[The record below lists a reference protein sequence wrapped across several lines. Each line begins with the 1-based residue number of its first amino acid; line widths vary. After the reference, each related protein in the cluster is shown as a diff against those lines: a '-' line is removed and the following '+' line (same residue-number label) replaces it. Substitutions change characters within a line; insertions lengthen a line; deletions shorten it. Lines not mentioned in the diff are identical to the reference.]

1 MERTGGQGAKR
12 MGQTTIRPTTRTTTR
27 RPPAA
32 ARRRPGN
39 LLLLGKAVVFT
50 TALLLLAGGLFYA
63 RLLYGPVP
71 LAFLV
76 EPLQRAIAEELAGFA
91 VEIDNVAARLNDR
104 HQLEF
109 ELSNVRIADS
119 NNAPLA
125 LAPSATFSISHR
137 ALLKGRIAPESVD
150 LISPR
155 LLLYLGEDGKLSL
168 QFSALAEP
176 AEADRHRGAGPE
188 GGAKSAPLAGVQA
201 SSDGSLGRIDLVK
214 MLSDASARARR
225 RQYATAYLREVGLR
239 SATVI
244 VDNGGRKSIW
254 RVPELDVDLDHR
266 RSRSSIA
273 GRAKIESLAGPW
285 TLNFR
290 TFEAERTGTL
300 QLAVSVQ
307 NLVPRGL
314 ARTMPHMAALEGFDL
329 PVWGE
334 AHLDLSSDGDILGG
348 RIGIDAAP
356 GTVALPWLA
365 ETPFAIDGGHLE
377 ISYQS
382 GARRFEIAP
391 SVLVWGDSRVQFA
404 GNVVYDAQAPEGPA
418 WAFDLK
424 SKGGWIGAELPA
436 HDRLAI
442 DDWGAH
448 GFLAP
453 ERGSV
458 VLNQFWLRAGG
469 AEVTA
474 EGDVAG
480 MGSALAARLEG
491 KIGAMPVRTFKAL
504 WPGALAPQTRAWIG
518 QRLQRGQLQG
528 GSFKLTSSAE
538 QQSADAASSARAS
551 DRVSLTLVGT
561 ELALALNDKWPT
573 LELPRALARLD
584 GNAFELTAPDA
595 AFVAGDGRRITLKGT
610 FAVDMQEPMPRNGH
624 ITAKAQG
631 PLSLALEMLAQEPF
645 NVLSD
650 SGLSPAAVDGK
661 LEAQLSLI
669 VPLQHALTA
678 ADVKVD
684 GKARISD
691 GRIPQVF
698 PPYDINGANIALEL
712 TGTAVEARGDMLI
725 KNVPLKV
732 SWQHVFGVP
741 VGKQPPLTITASLD
755 ANDRTQL
762 GLDINDFVQGEIAT
776 EITVL
781 RDARNEQRVHLRADL
796 ANAEIG
802 LDSIAWKKPKG
813 RASTFQCDI
822 VRNNGAVYPIELVNV
837 QLVGDN
843 VAVEGWMGVG
853 PDQRVREYRF
863 PNFSINVITSLQ
875 THGKLRADGIWEVTA
890 KGPRYDGRDLFQ
902 SFFDVSGL
910 AERDNRGRP
919 GLDLRAEIDTVVGY
933 NDSALRDV
941 KVSLQK
947 RNYKPT
953 TLDVR
958 GVLDG
963 NKAFTAVLRPEPG
976 QQRLLRADTTD
987 AGQLFK
993 LVGFYTSAVG
1003 GAMNLEVNLD
1013 GSGVAQRTGT
1023 LWVKNFVLL
1032 GDAVGEDL
1040 LVQGPD
1046 GAVRPIAREGKRGI
1060 VREQFPFETLRVPF
1074 SVGHGQ
1080 FLLNEARLDGPVL
1093 SANMR
1098 GKIDFRSH
1106 NLNIGGTFTPL
1117 AGVNTMFRGLPLF
1130 GPLLTG
1136 PRGDGVFAMTFAIQ
1150 GSMSAPQIIV
1160 NPFSVITP
1168 GVTREI
1174 MQMAPDT
1181 QRIVPR
1187 DRPQGRSESAPRAS
1201 TAPAASSNSGFE
1213 ARVQPEIGGGWS
1225 AEGEPSAPAKKR

>member
-1 MERTGGQGAKR
+1 VERTGGQGAKR
-12 MGQTTIRPTTRTTTR
+12 VVATTVRSRSHVPMR

-32 ARRRPGN
+32 ARPWHAS
-39 LLLLGKAVVFT
+39 LALAAKALGFT
-50 TALLLLAGGLFYA
+50 ATVLVLSGGLFYA

-76 EPLQRAIAEELAGFA
+76 EPLQRAIAEELAGFG
-91 VEIDNVAARLNDR
+91 VEIDNVAARLNER

-125 LAPSATFSISHR
+125 LAPSATFSISRR
-137 ALLKGRIAPESVD
+137 ALLQGRIAPESVD
-150 LISPR
+150 LVSPR

-168 QFSALAEP
+168 QFAAVGEAAEVDRQRAAESHGRPP
-176 AEADRHRGAGPE
+176 ATGPIN
-188 GGAKSAPLAGVQA
+188 AR
-201 SSDGSLGRIDLVK
+201 SDGSLGRIDLVK

-225 RQYATAYLREVGLR
+225 REYATAYLREVGLR

-244 VDNGGRKSIW
+244 VDNGSRKSIW

-273 GRAKIESLAGPW
+273 GRAQIESLAGPW

-290 TFEAERTGTL
+290 TFEADRTGTL

-314 ARTMPHMAALEGFDL
+314 ARTLPHLAALEGLDL
-329 PVWGE
+329 PVWAE
-334 AHLDLSSDGDILGG
+334 AHLDLSSEGDVLGG

-365 ETPFAIDGGHLE
+365 ETPFAIDGGHLD
-377 ISYQS
+377 ISYQN
-382 GARRFEIAP
+382 GAQRFEIAP

-404 GNVVYDAQAPEGPA
+404 GSLVHDAQAPEGPA

-424 SKGGWIGAELPA
+424 SEGGWIGAELPA
-436 HDRLAI
+436 HERLAI
-442 DDWGAH
+442 DDWMAQ

-453 ERGSV
+453 ERGRV
-458 VLNQFWLRAGG
+458 VLSQFVLKAGG

-480 MGSALAARLEG
+480 MGSAAKARLEG
-491 KIGAMPVRTFKAL
+491 KIGSMPAKTFKAL
-504 WPGALAPQTRAWIG
+504 WPAALAPQSRAWLG
-518 QRLQRGQLQG
+518 QRLLRGQLQG
-528 GSFKLTSSAE
+528 GSFKLASGDDGWEPTSSAKA
-538 QQSADAASSARAS
+538 SPAAE
-551 DRVSLTLVGT
+551 RVSLTLVGT
-561 ELALALNDKWPT
+561 DLALAVSENWPL

-584 GNAFELTAPDA
+584 GDAFEVTAPDA
-595 AFVAGDGRRITLKGT
+595 AFVAADGRRIGIKANFT
-610 FAVDMQEPMPRNGH
+610 VDMQEPLPRTGR
-624 ITAKAQG
+624 IAAKVQG
-631 PLSLALEMLAQEPF
+631 PVSLALEMVAQEPF
-645 NVLSD
+645 NALQD
-650 SGLSPAAVDGK
+650 SGLNPASVEGK
-661 LEAQLSLI
+661 LEAQLSLAL
-669 VPLQHALTA
+669 PLQHAIA
-678 ADVKVD
+678 PADLKID

-691 GRIPQVF
+691 GRVPQIF
-698 PPYDINGANIALEL
+698 PPYDLHGANIMFDL
-712 TGTAVEARGDMLI
+712 TDTAVEAHGDMLI
-725 KNVPLKV
+725 RNVPVKA
-732 SWQHVFGVP
+732 SWQYVFGVP

-762 GLDINDFVQGEIAT
+762 GLDINDIVQGEAAV
-776 EITVL
+776 EITVQ
-781 RDARNEQRVHLRADL
+781 RDARDETRVHLRADL

-802 LDSIAWKKPKG
+802 LDSIAWKKPRG
-813 RASTFQCDI
+813 RASTFQCDV
-822 VRNNGAVYPIELVNV
+822 VRNGATYPVELLNV

-843 VAVEGWMGVG
+843 VAIEGWMGVG
-853 PDQRVREYRF
+853 PDHRVREYRF

-875 THGKLRADGIWEVTA
+875 AHGKMRADGIWEVTA

-902 SFFDVSGL
+902 SFFDVVGGF
-910 AERDNRGRP
+910 ERDGRVRP
-919 GLDLRAEIDTVVGY
+919 GLDLRAELDTVVGF
-933 NDSALRDV
+933 NDSALRNV
-941 KVSLQK
+941 KVWLQR
-947 RNYKPT
+947 RNNKLT
-953 TLDVR
+953 ALDAR
-958 GVLDG
+958 GVLEG
-963 NKAFTAVLRPEPG
+963 NKAFSAVVRPDSAQP
-976 QQRLLRADTTD
+976 RLLRAEAND

-993 LVGFYTSAVG
+993 LVGFYSSAVG

-1013 GSGVAQRTGT
+1013 GSGLAQRTGT
-1023 LWVKNFVLL
+1023 LSAKNFVLL
-1032 GDAVGEDL
+1032 GDAVGGDL

-1046 GAVRPIAREGKRGI
+1046 GAVRPIGQADKRGI

-1080 FLLNEARLDGPVL
+1080 FLLNEARIEGPVL

-1106 NLNIGGTFTPL
+1106 IIHVGGTFTPL
-1117 AGVNTMFRGLPLF
+1117 AGVNTMFRDLPLF

-1150 GSMSAPQIIV
+1150 GSMNAPQIIV

-1187 DRPQGRSESAPRAS
+1187 DKPQGRSEAAPRAS
-1201 TAPAASSNSGFE
+1201 SAPASSSGSGFE

-1225 AEGEPSAPAKKR
+1225 AEGEPAKKK

>member
-1 MERTGGQGAKR
+1 VKRTGGQGAKR
-12 MGQTTIRPTTRTTTR
+12 VVETTIRPTTRTSTR

-32 ARRRPGN
+32 VQPWRG
-39 LLLLGKAVVFT
+39 G
-50 TALLLLAGGLFYA
+50 ALLLAKAFIITTLVLALAGGLFYA
-63 RLLYGPVP
+63 RLLHGPVP

-76 EPLQRAIAEELAGFA
+76 EPLQRAIAEELAGFG

-119 NNAPLA
+119 SNAPLA
-125 LAPSATFSISHR
+125 VAPSATFSISRR
-137 ALLKGRIAPESVD
+137 ALLQGRIAPESVD

-168 QFSALAEP
+168 QFSAP
-176 AEADRHRGAGPE
+176 AEAAAADKPKGAGS
-188 GGAKSAPLAGVQA
+188 KSTA
-201 SSDGSLGRIDLVK
+201 SASTTGLSDGGLGRIDLVK
-214 MLSDASARARR
+214 MLSEASARARR
-225 RQYATAYLREVGLR
+225 REYVTAYLREVGLR
-239 SATVI
+239 SATLI
-244 VDNGGRKSIW
+244 VDNGSRKSIW
-254 RVPELDVDLDHR
+254 RLPELDVDLDHR

-273 GRAKIESLAGPW
+273 GRAKVESLAGPW
-285 TLNFR
+285 NLNFR
-290 TFEAERTGTL
+290 TFEAEKTGTL

-314 ARTMPHMAALEGFDL
+314 ARTLPHLAGLEGFDL

-334 AHLDLSSDGDILGG
+334 AYLDLSSDGDILGG

-382 GARRFEIAP
+382 DTRRFEIAP

-404 GNVVYDAQAPEGPA
+404 GSVAHDARAPEGPA
-418 WAFDLK
+418 WAFALK
-424 SKGGWIGAELPA
+424 SEGGWIGAELPA
-436 HDRLAI
+436 HERLPI
-442 DDWGAH
+442 DDWSAH

-453 ERGSV
+453 ERGRV
-458 VLNQFWLRAGG
+458 VLSEFLLRAGG

-480 MGSALAARLEG
+480 MGGAPAARLEG
-491 KIGAMPVRTFKAL
+491 KIGAMPEKTFKAL
-504 WPGALAPQTRAWIG
+504 WPAALAPQTRAWIG
-518 QRLQRGQLQG
+518 QRLVRGQLQG
-528 GSFKLTSSAE
+528 GSFKLTSGDGAPGGERSGR
-538 QQSADAASSARAS
+538 QSAA
-551 DRVSLTLVGT
+551 DRVSLTLVGSD
-561 ELALALNDKWPT
+561 LALALSDRWPA

-584 GNAFELTAPDA
+584 GHTFEVSAPEG
-595 AFVAGDGRRITLKGT
+595 AFVASDGRRIGVKGN
-610 FAVDMQEPMPRNGH
+610 FSVDMQEPMPRTGH

-645 NVLSD
+645 NVLQD
-650 SGLSPAAVDGK
+650 SGLNPATVDGK
-661 LEAQLSLI
+661 LEAQLSLAL
-669 VPLQHALTA
+669 PLQHAVAA
-678 ADVKVD
+678 ADLKID

-691 GRIPQVF
+691 GRMPQIF
-698 PPYDINGANIALEL
+698 PPYDVHGANIVLEL

-725 KNVPLKV
+725 KGVPIKAN
-732 SWQHVFGVP
+732 WQHVFGVP
-741 VGKQPPLTITASLD
+741 LDKQPPLTLTTSLD

-762 GLDINDFVQGEIAT
+762 GLDINDIVQGEVAA
-776 EITVL
+776 EVTVA
-781 RDARNEQRVHLRADL
+781 RDAQNEQRVHLRADL
-796 ANAEIG
+796 ANAEIV

-813 RASTFQCDI
+813 RSSTFQCDI
-822 VRNNGAVYPIELVNV
+822 VRNGTTHPIELMNV

-843 VAVEGWMGVG
+843 VAIEGWMGVG
-853 PDQRVREYRF
+853 PDHRVREYRF

-875 THGKLRADGIWEVTA
+875 AHGKMRPDGVWEVTA

-902 SFFDVSGL
+902 SFFDVAGIHD
-910 AERDNRGRP
+910 RDSKVRP

-933 NDSALRDV
+933 NDGALRNV
-941 KVSLQK
+941 KVWLQK
-947 RNYKPT
+947 RNNKLT
-953 TLDVR
+953 ALDAR
-958 GVLDG
+958 GVLEG
-963 NKAFTAVLRPEPG
+963 NKAFAAVLRPEPG
-976 QQRLLRADTTD
+976 QARLLRAEAND

-1003 GAMNLEVNLD
+1003 GSMNLEVNLE

-1023 LWVKNFVLL
+1023 LWAKNFVLL
-1032 GDAVGEDL
+1032 GDAVGGDL
-1040 LVQGPD
+1040 LVQQAD
-1046 GAVRPIAREGKRGI
+1046 GAVRPIGSAEKRGI
-1060 VREQFPFETLRVPF
+1060 VREQFAFETLRVPF

-1098 GKIDFRSH
+1098 GKIDFRSQ
-1106 NLNIGGTFTPL
+1106 NLNVGGTFTPL
-1117 AGVNTMFRGLPLF
+1117 AGLNTMFRGLPLF

-1174 MQMAPDT
+1174 MQMAPET

-1187 DRPQGRSESAPRAS
+1187 DRPQGRSEPAPRAS
-1201 TAPAASSNSGFE
+1201 SAPAAATSNNGFE
-1213 ARVQPEIGGGWS
+1213 ARVAPEIGGGWS
-1225 AEGEPSAPAKKR
+1225 AEGEPAASAKKR

>member
-12 MGQTTIRPTTRTTTR
+12 MGQTTIRSRTRTSTR
-27 RPPAA
+27 RPPVAI
-32 ARRRPGN
+32 RPWRGGLV
-39 LLLLGKAVVFT
+39 LLAKALGITTTVLLV
-50 TALLLLAGGLFYA
+50 AGGLFYA
-63 RLLYGPVP
+63 RLLHGAVP
-71 LAFLV
+71 LSFLV
-76 EPLQRAIAEELAGFA
+76 EPLQRAIAEELAGFG

-109 ELSNVRIADS
+109 ELSNVRIADA
-119 NNAPLA
+119 NNTPLA

-137 ALLKGRIAPESVD
+137 ALLQGRIAPESVD

-168 QFSALAEP
+168 QFSALGEAAETDRQKAAEREGKSGPP
-176 AEADRHRGAGPE
+176 APMHAM
-188 GGAKSAPLAGVQA
+188 
-201 SSDGSLGRIDLVK
+201 SDGSLGRIDLIK
-214 MLSDASARARR
+214 MLSDASGRARR
-225 RQYATAYLREVGLR
+225 REYATAYLREVGLR
-239 SATVI
+239 AATVI
-244 VDNGGRKSIW
+244 VDNGSRKSIW
-254 RVPELDVDLDHR
+254 RVPELDIDLDHR

-273 GRAKIESLAGPW
+273 GRVKIESLAGPW

-290 TFEAERTGTL
+290 TLEAERTGTL
-300 QLAVSVQ
+300 QLAISVQ

-314 ARTMPHMAALEGFDL
+314 ARTLPHLAALEGIDL

-334 AHLDLSSDGDILGG
+334 AHLDLSSEGDILGG

-365 ETPFAIDGGHLE
+365 ETPFAVDGGHLE

-382 GARRFEIAP
+382 GGRRFEIAP

-404 GNVVYDAQAPEGPA
+404 GSLAYDAQAPEGPA

-424 SKGGWIGAELPA
+424 SNGGWIGAELPA
-436 HDRLAI
+436 HEQLAI
-442 DDWGAH
+442 DDWMAH

-453 ERGSV
+453 ERGRV
-458 VLNQFWLRAGG
+458 VLSQFMLRAGG

-480 MGSALAARLEG
+480 MGSAPKARLEG
-491 KIGAMPVRTFKAL
+491 KIGSMPAKTFKAL
-504 WPGALAPQTRAWIG
+504 WPAALAPQTRAWLG
-518 QRLQRGQLQG
+518 QRLLRGQLQG
-528 GSFKLTSSAE
+528 GSFKLASSNDREGWEPTSSAPG
-538 QQSADAASSARAS
+538 S

-561 ELALALNDKWPT
+561 DLALAVSENWPT

-595 AFVAGDGRRITLKGT
+595 AFVASDGRRIGVKGN
-610 FAVDMQEPMPRNGH
+610 FAVDMQEPLPRTGR

-645 NVLSD
+645 NALHD
-650 SGLSPAAVDGK
+650 SGLNPASIDGK
-661 LEAQLSLI
+661 LEAQLSLAL
-669 VPLQHALTA
+669 PLQHSMAP
-678 ADVKVD
+678 ADLKID
-684 GKARISD
+684 GKVRISD
-691 GRIPQVF
+691 GRIPQIF
-698 PPYDINGANIALEL
+698 PPYDMHGANIVLDL
-712 TGTAVEARGDMLI
+712 TGGAVEARGEMLI
-725 KNVPLKV
+725 KNVPVKA

-741 VGKQPPLTITASLD
+741 IDKQPPLTISASLD

-762 GLDINDFVQGEIAT
+762 GLDINDIVQGEVAL
-776 EITVL
+776 EVTVQ
-781 RDARNEQRVHLRADL
+781 RDAQNKSRVHLRADL
-796 ANAEIG
+796 ANAEIA

-813 RASTFQCDI
+813 RSSTFQCDV
-822 VRNNGAVYPIELVNV
+822 VRNGATYPVELLNV

-843 VAVEGWMGVG
+843 VAIEGWMGVG
-853 PDQRVREYRF
+853 PDHRVREYRF

-875 THGKLRADGIWEVTA
+875 AHGKMRPDGIWEVNA

-902 SFFDVSGL
+902 SFFDVAGI
-910 AERDNRGRP
+910 ADRDGRVRP
-919 GLDLRAEIDTVVGY
+919 GVDLRAEIDTVVGY
-933 NDSALRDV
+933 NDSALRNV
-941 KVSLQK
+941 KVWLQK
-947 RNYKPT
+947 RNNKLT
-953 TLDVR
+953 ALDAR
-958 GVLDG
+958 GLLEG
-963 NKAFTAVLRPEPG
+963 NKTFAAVVRPESG
-976 QQRLLRADTTD
+976 QPRLLRAEAND

-993 LVGFYTSAVG
+993 LVGFYSSAVG
-1003 GAMNLEVNLD
+1003 GGMNLEVNLD

-1023 LWVKNFVLL
+1023 LWAKNFVLL
-1032 GDAVGEDL
+1032 GDAVGGDL

-1046 GAVRPIAREGKRGI
+1046 GAVRPMGSADKRGI
-1060 VREQFPFETLRVPF
+1060 VREQFQFDTLRVPF

-1080 FLLNEARLDGPVL
+1080 FLLNEARLEGPVL

-1106 NLNIGGTFTPL
+1106 ILNVGGTFTPL
-1117 AGVNTMFRGLPLF
+1117 AGLNTMFRGLPLF

-1187 DRPQGRSESAPRAS
+1187 DKPQGRSEGAPRAS
-1201 TAPAASSNSGFE
+1201 GAPAATTSSSGFE

-1225 AEGEPSAPAKKR
+1225 AEGEAVPAKKR